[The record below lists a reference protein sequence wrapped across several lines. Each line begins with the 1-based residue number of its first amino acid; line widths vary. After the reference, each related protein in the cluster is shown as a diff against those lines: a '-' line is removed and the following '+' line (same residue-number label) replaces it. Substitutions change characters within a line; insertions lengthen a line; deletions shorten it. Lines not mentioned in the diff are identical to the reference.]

1 MKTAKRSLEGSRGS
15 SGLSACV
22 KVGRGLAAPGS
33 LTTASRHAFA
43 LAPFREQS
51 GPASVRASREFLQTI
66 ETRLGAISSA
76 REDGCR
82 VEAVKRHYPNDIGFA
97 VSRDDNAANATG
109 PPPTRIAFM
118 FHLRRI
124 FGKECRA

>member
-22 KVGRGLAAPGS
+22 RVGRGLAAPDS

-51 GPASVRASREFLQTI
+51 GPASARASREFLQTI
-66 ETRLGAISSA
+66 ETRQRVVPSP
-76 REDGCR
+76 REDCR
-82 VEAVKRHYPNDIGFA
+82 CAEALMPHYPDDIGFA

>member
-1 MKTAKRSLEGSRGS
+1 MKTAKRSLEGSRCS

-22 KVGRGLAAPGS
+22 RVGRGLAAPDS

-51 GPASVRASREFLQTI
+51 GPASARASREFLQTI
-66 ETRLGAISSA
+66 ETQQAAIPSPP
-76 REDGCR
+76 EDCGR
-82 VEAVKRHYPNDIGFA
+82 VKAVMPHYPDDIGFA